1 MPEVE
6 QSDVEDMLQLPGV
19 GGVGPDEGLQGWKTV
34 GGAGQVRTGLCCPS
48 LRPVLCSS
56 PCQAMTDTQ
65 PGQHDRY
72 EQPKSTLMC
81 FCFFL
86 IPKNKKIS
94 LLATVNKPNITSLE

>member
-34 GGAGQVRTGLCCPS
+34 AGWGWGWGGGVGQDRSLLPS

-56 PCQAMTDTQ
+56 PCQATTDTQ
-65 PGQHDRY
+65 PGRRDRH
-72 EQPKSTLMC
+72 EQPKSTLTYL
-81 FCFFL
+81 F
-86 IPKNKKIS
+86 NS
-94 LLATVNKPNITSLE
+94 